1 MGDVG
6 SGKAIEVVM
15 EVVVLDSLLIIPSS
29 MLTFVSLLDKYIVMF
44 GVSTSSIA
52 ELVFETPDG
61 VTFSVSG
68 MIVAFCPPK
77 LMFASILDM
86 FTFTFTS

>member
-29 MLTFVSLLDKYIVMF
+29 MLTFVSLLDKFIVMY
-44 GVSTSSIA
+44 GVLTSS
-52 ELVFETPDG
+52 
-61 VTFSVSG
+61 
-68 MIVAFCPPK
+68 
-77 LMFASILDM
+77 
-86 FTFTFTS
+86 